1 MFRKT
6 LLLLALGLLLAPV
19 VQAQTVDEIL
29 AKHYDAMGGLE
40 KLKALNTM
48 RITGSMSMGQG
59 TEAPIV
65 VERKRPGKRRVE
77 FTVQGMTGIQA
88 FDGEKAWSFMPF
100 MGKKDPEVS
109 SDEDNKNELDDADFD
124 GGLVDWK
131 AKGHT
136 VELVGKESVDGADA
150 YKLKLTKKSGK
161 VEYHY
166 LDAETYL
173 LVKEEGTVKRRG
185 TEMEGEYT
193 FSDYKDVQ
201 GYMLPFATEQGV
213 KGMPQRQKM
222 TISKIELNVP
232 IDDSR
237 FALPSATAA
246 ATTSDSTK
254 SAPKADATAA
264 GDEKAGD
271 KAVTDAKA
279 DAGKKADA
287 AKKPDAKAAA
297 KSKKKK
303 DQ

>member
-59 TEAPIV
+59 MEAPIV

-77 FTVQGMTGIQA
+77 FTVQGMTGVQA
-88 FDGEKAWSFMPF
+88 FDGEKAWSLMPF
-100 MGKKDPEVS
+100 MGKKDPELS

-185 TEMEGEYT
+185 TEMEGEST

-201 GYMLPFATEQGV
+201 GYMMPFATEQGV

-237 FALPSATAA
+237 FALPSASD
-246 ATTSDSTK
+246 TTKT
-254 SAPKADATAA
+254 APKAEAA
-264 GDEKAGD
+264 AAADGKAGD
-271 KAVTDAKA
+271 KAVTDAKV
-279 DAGKKADA
+279 DAAKKADA